1 MDSKIASVA
10 NGAGTNIKEVSA
22 SVISFASITELKTGI
37 ELLNN
42 CPPLPGVTPPTI

>member
-1 MDSKIASVA
+1 MASGA
-10 NGAGTNIKEVSA
+10 NGAGTNIKDVLA

-42 CPPLPGVTPPTI
+42 